1 MLRCS
6 DVRLS
11 QTASTEQA
19 PGRAQRRAEGGG
31 PVRGAVGTDVPRV
44 DTAGTWQE
52 MGGWCCCSSRLKDLF
67 MIKDIAYPACLGDGV
82 IVSGWSKKS

>member
-44 DTAGTWQE
+44 DTAV
-52 MGGWCCCSSRLKDLF
+52 DL
-67 MIKDIAYPACLGDGV
+67 AGDGWMV
-82 IVSGWSKKS
+82 LLFKQVEGLVHDQGHCLPCMPGRWGHRFWLV

>member
-52 MGGWCCCSSRLKDLF
+52 MGGWCCCSSRLKDLVH
-67 MIKDIAYPACLGDGV
+67 DQGHCLPCMPGRWGHRFWLV
-82 IVSGWSKKS
+82 